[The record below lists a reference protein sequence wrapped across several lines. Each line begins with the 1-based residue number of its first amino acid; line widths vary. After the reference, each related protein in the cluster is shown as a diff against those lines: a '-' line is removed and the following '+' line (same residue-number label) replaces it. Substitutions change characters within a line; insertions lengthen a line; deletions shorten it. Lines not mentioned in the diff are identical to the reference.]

1 MKHRIVFMG
10 VWLVFALAL
19 FIFPGFE
26 VRGLAIGM
34 IIGAWPCL
42 LCKIIWESQ
51 HSCPVM
57 FLGMMIL
64 LSGVT
69 VGLLSW
75 ILDKARMP
83 RAIWIV
89 LGVSMLAAAIY
100 FNVGGLTYQ
109 QWQGIPSVASAM
121 EVSETNFLGT
131 RWDFSKQI
139 VIPRTLAGGLW
150 GLYGIL
156 GLCVVWSAAI
166 MLIKSHRR

>member
-10 VWLVFALAL
+10 VWLVFAMAL

-34 IIGAWPCL
+34 IIGVWPCL
-42 LCKIIWESQ
+42 LSDFILESQ
-51 HSCPVM
+51 HAHPIIL
-57 FLGMMIL
+57 LGMMIL

-75 ILDKARMP
+75 ILDKAQMP
-83 RAIWIV
+83 RTIWIV

-109 QWQGIPSVASAM
+109 QWQGTPAVSQAM
-121 EVSETNFLGT
+121 EAVNYQAT

-139 VIPRTLAGGLW
+139 IIPRTLAGGLW

-156 GLCVVWSAAI
+156 GLCAVGSVAI
-166 MLIKSHRR
+166 LLKRKI

>member
-1 MKHRIVFMG
+1 MG

-19 FIFPGFE
+19 FIFSGFE
-26 VRGLAIGM
+26 ARGLAIGM
-34 IIGAWPCL
+34 IIGVWPCL
-42 LCKIIWESQ
+42 LCDFILESQ
-51 HSCPVM
+51 HAHPIIL
-57 FLGMMIL
+57 FGMMIL

-109 QWQGIPSVASAM
+109 QWQGIPSVAQAM
-121 EVSETNFLGT
+121 EVSETNFQGT

-156 GLCVVWSAAI
+156 GLCALWSAAI
-166 MLIKSHRR
+166 MVKRK